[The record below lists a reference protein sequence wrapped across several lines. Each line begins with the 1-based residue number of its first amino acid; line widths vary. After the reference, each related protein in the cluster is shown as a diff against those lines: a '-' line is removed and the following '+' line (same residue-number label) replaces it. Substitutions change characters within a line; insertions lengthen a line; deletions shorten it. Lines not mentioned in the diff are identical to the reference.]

1 LVAPCYGKVDLDCQ
15 AIDGAGQPSGA
26 AFPLDRIP
34 ADPSSARDLHEN
46 AQILN
51 KPRKRTANR
60 RRIVRA

>member
-1 LVAPCYGKVDLDCQ
+1 MAKSIWIAKQLTAQGSP
-15 AIDGAGQPSGA
+15 AGLPS
-26 AFPLDRIP
+26 PLDRIP

-51 KPRKRTANR
+51 KPRKRPANR